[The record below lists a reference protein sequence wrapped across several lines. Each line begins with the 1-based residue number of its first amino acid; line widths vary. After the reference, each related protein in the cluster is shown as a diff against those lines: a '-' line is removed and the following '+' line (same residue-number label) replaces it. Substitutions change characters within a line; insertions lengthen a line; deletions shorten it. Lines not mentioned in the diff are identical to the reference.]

1 MGVLLR
7 FGVYWCIGAVRLEWG
22 GIRVQV
28 AALVNI
34 NLVILLIDISNF
46 VISGGILFKML
57 VLRINEM
64 VSCLSSE
71 VSKRLFLIFDL
82 KDQYFC

>member
-1 MGVLLR
+1 VISAIAKGCFVWL
-7 FGVYWCIGAVRLEWG
+7 
-22 GIRVQV
+22 
-28 AALVNI
+28 NI
-34 NLVILLIDISNF
+34 NLFIVLTDISNI
-46 VISGGILFKML
+46 ISGGILFKML

-82 KDQYFC
+82 QDQYVC